1 MTKPKKYLM
10 TDIECLDVK
19 SSAAIISIGAVL
31 FDKNGLSNAK
41 FYLPVD
47 IQSSIDAGGTVSG
60 STLQFWTKQS
70 NEARE
75 VFQDKSA
82 VPLKTALT
90 GLKNYVYKTCS
101 SYRNI
106 HMVGNSAR
114 FDLGII
120 ENAYHACDLEPFWN
134 PFLERDYRTYKE
146 MNEIDGKPKPK
157 IVRASGGASASHEA
171 LQDAIEQAEH
181 AIALNDYY
189 GGIIL

>member
-10 TDIECLDVK
+10 IDIETLDTK
-19 SSAAIISIGAVL
+19 SSAALVSIGAVV

-70 NEARE
+70 NEARA

-101 SYRNI
+101 SYRNV

-146 MNEIDGKPKPK
+146 MNELDGKPKPK
-157 IVRASGGASASHEA
+157 IVRHGTHHNA
-171 LQDAIEQAEH
+171 LDDAISQAEH
-181 AIALNDYY
+181 TIALNDYY

>member
-10 TDIECLDVK
+10 IDVECLDVK
-19 SSAAIISIGAVL
+19 SSAVIVSIGAVV
-31 FDKNGLSNAK
+31 FDKNGLNNAK

-47 IQSSIDAGGTVSG
+47 IQSAIDVGCTISG
-60 STLQFWTKQS
+60 NTLQWFMRQS
-70 NEARE
+70 NEARA

-82 VPLKTALT
+82 VPLKTASI

-134 PFLERDYRTYKE
+134 PFLERDYRTYK
-146 MNEIDGKPKPK
+146 NLKGAKP
-157 IVRASGGASASHEA
+157 ITRHSGGNSATHNS
-171 LQDAIEQAEH
+171 LQDALEQAEH
-181 AIALNDYY
+181 LVQLNEQF
-189 GGIIL
+189 GGILL